1 MLSCRIGGFS
11 PFDSFR
17 CEFKSPRDDE
27 CDWKANRNDRDN
39 QSHNPIW
46 NLEEWKNLRRDLDHK
61 PADNPVCDGNLVNI
75 APLQLG
81 EEVGGFHHLPP
92 ATFCTTASKRGS
104 PRSESKNGSVLMN

>member
-1 MLSCRIGGFS
+1 MSSRRIGGFS

-27 CDWKANRNDRDN
+27 CDWKANRNDRDD
-39 QSHNPIW
+39 QPHNPIW

-61 PADNPVCDGNLVNI
+61 PADNRVRHGNLVNI

-81 EEVGGFHHLPP
+81 EERRFLVHHSPGP
-92 ATFCTTASKRGS
+92 GNWTPSFWHNATNRGS
-104 PRSESKNGSVLMN
+104 SRYS